1 MSDERYAAGARES
14 FSSFPSLYAI
24 LDPSLS
30 SIPVVQLATVLADAG
45 VRLMQLRDKGLGV
58 GGADGPGALAATGRV
73 NGRRLLA
80 TARELIAKT
89 SDRGVKLIVNDRPD
103 IAAIAGAAGVHVGQ
117 DDLPVE
123 DARRICG
130 THCWVGVS
138 THNMQQLRE
147 AASSS
152 ADYIAVG
159 PIFPTSSKENPD
171 PVVGLE
177 FLRAARQITQKPLV
191 AIGGITRAT
200 AAEVWRAGADSLAMI
215 RDISMAPD
223 PASVAAE
230 YLAIAAQLRD

>member
-1 MSDERYAAGARES
+1 MSAARQAAGTGVTRVV
-14 FSSFPSLYAI
+14 PPLYAI

-30 SIPVVQLATVLADAG
+30 SIPVMQLANVLADAG
-45 VRLMQLRDKGLGV
+45 VRLMQLRDKGVSAAV
-58 GGADGPGALAATGRV
+58 GSSAAGRL

-80 TARELIAKT
+80 STRELVGQT
-89 SDRGVKLIVNDRPD
+89 RERGVKLIVNDRPD

-117 DDLPVE
+117 EDLPVE

-130 THCWVGVS
+130 TRCWVGVS
-138 THNMQQLRE
+138 THNMEQLRE
-147 AASSS
+147 AASTS

-200 AAEVWRAGADSLAMI
+200 AAEVWRAGADSLAVI
-215 RDISMAPD
+215 RDISMASD

-230 YLAIAAQLRD
+230 YLEIAARLRN

>member
-1 MSDERYAAGARES
+1 MSGERRAGDRCGS
-14 FSSFPSLYAI
+14 SSSFPPLYAI

-30 SIPVVQLATVLADAG
+30 SIPVVDLAGVLADAG
-45 VRLMQLRDKGLGV
+45 VRLMQLRDKGAS
-58 GGADGPGALAATGRV
+58 GGAWGPGGVRV

-80 TARELIAKT
+80 SARELIAQT
-89 SDRGVKLIVNDRPD
+89 ADRGVKVIVNDRPD

-130 THCWVGVS
+130 TRCWVGVS
-138 THNMQQLRE
+138 THNMEQLRE

-177 FLRAARQITQKPLV
+177 FLRAARQITSKPLV

-200 AAEVWRAGADSLAMI
+200 VADVWRAGADSVAVI
-215 RDISMAPD
+215 RDISTAGD
-223 PASVAAE
+223 PAGVAAE
-230 YLAIAAQLRD
+230 YLAIAARL

>member
-1 MSDERYAAGARES
+1 MSAERQAGGTRGS
-14 FSSFPSLYAI
+14 SSSFPSLYAI

-30 SIPVVQLATVLADAG
+30 SIPVVQFATVLADAG

-58 GGADGPGALAATGRV
+58 GADAADGDRVNGRV
-73 NGRRLLA
+73 NGRRLL
-80 TARELIAKT
+80 TNARELIAQT
-89 SDRGVKLIVNDRPD
+89 ADRGVKLIVNDRPD
-103 IAAIAGAAGVHVGQ
+103 IAAMAGAAGVHVGQ
-117 DDLPVE
+117 EDLPVE

-130 THCWVGVS
+130 TRCWVGVS
-138 THNMQQLRE
+138 THNMEQLRE

-171 PVVGLE
+171 PVVGLD
-177 FLRAARQITQKPLV
+177 FLRIARQITSKPLV

-200 AAEVWRAGADSLAMI
+200 TAEVWRAGADSVAVI
-215 RDISMAPD
+215 RDISMSSD

-230 YLAIAAQLRD
+230 YLAIAEQLRN